1 MILSLHK
8 LQEIA
13 DLVTFT
19 EEIFKN
25 AIDILIITKWD
36 KSLLQNVLVFLLQMR
51 EFYYKLRQFYFK
63 VR

>member
-13 DLVTFT
+13 DLVIFT

>member
-13 DLVTFT
+13 DLVPFT
-19 EEIFKN
+19 DEIFKN